1 MGPGTA
7 RADRRAEFIAGF
19 RLEVSFGSRTG
30 RPRKNGM
37 GLRVWDKN
45 RARKFLLLLGCMLAQ
60 FCGGWA
66 HGGFDYN
73 EIRARI
79 NRPRNFENNVAWL
92 AENADKAEAID
103 ILLRLLDDPASVK
116 NAARLLSVGM
126 PWRHPT
132 HGQFGQTIG
141 SRLLEVFRD
150 GDPDSQKYREII
162 DIFSYYFTRPDVAQ
176 SLSLSVHRSLR
187 LHQVANEERR
197 WGQRFSY
204 DPKVAQYHF
213 DHPDEIDVAA
223 HESKIGYRH
232 STYLAMMAMVG
243 IQSGNSAFDS
253 LREVIAH
260 ALNAMDPYQD
270 LVHGLFDLTTPYFE
284 PAKNSPVGHAAAA
297 ANTLLSNFVNHPE
310 AALAML
316 SDLTSRTEGLLREA
330 ITPTSHW
337 QRALGTLEIAMRT
350 IEQNYTDATT
360 RQLVAQKTATSIVD
374 LLTRNDLREPE
385 ITRAALRIAIA
396 MFTHDLHEV
405 KPETLS
411 RISELLAPTIASYKS
426 LPSRAA
432 AQATH
437 YREAVA
443 SVPEAHRA
451 AIAAMDGLVTRG
463 NILNRVN
470 LSVIDHDEA
479 EQLRLIENIETH
491 LRLPESLQQSLFP
504 ESLTEALS
512 VLATIQNPS
521 RALMERVLGLLTA
534 VGSAGHFAQSSWPAQ
549 RIIEAR
555 KLFTRTN
562 PARQKNSQ
570 SAASVAFRF
579 NAQQARNLLNTFA
592 TYADGILA
600 MTGRYQSRATLG
612 IPDGR
617 TGVRVGAE
625 GTVDGGTVGDSELAD
640 GRESGAVGDGASR
653 KPVAHS
659 VAPNEG
665 DLDMECYVRALKG
678 IGRQK

>member
-19 RLEVSFGSRTG
+19 RLEASLGLGTR

-37 GLRVWDKN
+37 DLRVWDKN
-45 RARKFLLLLGCMLAQ
+45 RARKFLLLLSWVLAQ

-66 HGGFDYN
+66 HGGF
-73 EIRARI
+73 EIEQLRSELSKKEMSNATEAMLSD
-79 NRPRNFENNVAWL
+79 NLQRPELV
-92 AENADKAEAID
+92 D
-103 ILLRLLDDPASVK
+103 ILFRLLDDPATVD
-116 NAARLLSVGM
+116 NAAHILFLGM
-126 PWRHPT
+126 SLP
-132 HGQFGQTIG
+132 QTIG
-141 SRLLEVFRD
+141 SPSQTIRSRLIEVFN
-150 GDPDSQKYREII
+150 DSEPGTRKHNTLIN
-162 DIFSYYFTRPDVAQ
+162 IFSYSSDFSYFSPALVESA
-176 SLSLSVHRSLR
+176 HRSLEMHRQRHGRFGTVSYLPLRAR
-187 LHQVANEERR
+187 LDHSSSAASGRDATSYREEV
-197 WGQRFSY
+197 SY
-204 DPKVAQYHF
+204 L
-213 DHPDEIDVAA
+213 
-223 HESKIGYRH
+223 H
-232 STYLAMMAMVG
+232 SAYLALVGMAGYHSVYDAPADF
-243 IQSGNSAFDS
+243 SAA
-253 LREVIAH
+253 IAN
-260 ALNAMDPYQD
+260 ALNSNDPYQT
-270 LVHGLFDLTTPYFE
+270 LAHGLFDLTTPYFE
-284 PAKNSPVGHAAAA
+284 PAKNSPMGHAAAA
-297 ANTLLSNFVNHPE
+297 ANTLLSKFVNHPE

-330 ITPTSHW
+330 ITPNRHR
-337 QRALGTLEIAMRT
+337 QRALGSLDIAMHT

-360 RQLVAQKTATSIVD
+360 RQVVAQKTATSIVD
-374 LLTRNDLREPE
+374 LLTRNDPREPE

-396 MFTHDLHEV
+396 MFTHDLREV
-405 KPETLS
+405 KLETLN
-411 RISELLAPTIASYKS
+411 RLAELLAPTIASYKS

-451 AIAAMDGLVTRG
+451 AITAMDSLVTRG

-479 EQLRLIENIETH
+479 EQLRLIENIEAH
-491 LRLPESLQQSLFP
+491 LRLPENLRQSLFP
-504 ESLTEALS
+504 ESLSEALS

-555 KLFTRTN
+555 KLFNRTK

-570 SAASVAFRF
+570 SAATVAFRF
-579 NAQQARNLLNTFA
+579 NAQQARNLLDTFA

-600 MTGRYQSRATLG
+600 MTGRYQSRATLR

-617 TGVRVGAE
+617 TGVRVGVE

-640 GRESGAVGDGASR
+640 GRESGAVVDGASR
-653 KPVAHS
+653 TPVAHS